1 MRVRERGERAG
12 ERRGRELKR
21 DSGKEIVGVRESWR
35 GRQRERKE
43 EKERERGRERE

>member
-1 MRVRERGERAG
+1 MRVRERG

-35 GRQRERKE
+35 GRQRGRKE